1 MKFQVFPNAGQCCC
15 SGTRTFVHEKVYD
28 QFVAKARKLASER
41 VVGNPKSTETTQGPQ
56 IDETQLN
63 KIVELIESGKKEGAK
78 VEFGGKRVSGKGY
91 FVEPTVFSGVTDNM
105 RIAKEE
111 IFGPVQQILKF
122 STLEEV
128 IQRANNTKYG
138 LASGILTNNINIAM
152 TFVQAAQAG
161 MVWVNQWEGNSVQM
175 PFGGY
180 KMSGQGREN
189 GEEALHEY
197 LETKA
202 VSIKLP
208 VKNS

>member
-1 MKFQVFPNAGQCCC
+1 M
-15 SGTRTFVHEKVYD
+15 
-28 QFVAKARKLASER
+28 ASER
-41 VVGNPKSTETTQGPQ
+41 VVGDPKSTKTTQGPQ

-105 RIAKEE
+105 RIAREE

-128 IQRANNTKYG
+128 IERANNTKYG
-138 LASGILTNNINIAM
+138 LAAGILTNNINVAM
-152 TFVQAAQAG
+152 TFVQAVQAG

-197 LETKA
+197 LEIKA
-202 VSIKLP
+202 VSFKLP